1 MAGQREKHPVIGD
14 ALIFAYP
21 VLYICD
27 QLHLFHRKVRV
38 QHGQK
43 VQILLA
49 SRIDHVHLFA
59 GEILIGIPGL
69 LDRNEYLFL
78 RGKIKLGF
86 LLLVEC
92 ADKLDRFLPE

>member
-1 MAGQREKHPVIGD
+1 MGD